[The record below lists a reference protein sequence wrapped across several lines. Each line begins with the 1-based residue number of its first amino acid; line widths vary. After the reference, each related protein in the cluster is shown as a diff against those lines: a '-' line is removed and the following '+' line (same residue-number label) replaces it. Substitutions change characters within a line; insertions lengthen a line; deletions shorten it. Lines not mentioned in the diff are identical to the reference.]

1 MKNANEK
8 YKDIIALPHPTSK
21 YHTRMSMVERAAQ
34 FSPFAALTGHSDAI
48 KETARLTDKRIVLDE
63 SRIAELDY
71 KLQIIADK
79 IDEHPEITITF
90 FKEDGLKDGGIY
102 IDMAGRVRE
111 IDKYRKIIVMMN
123 DTNIKFED
131 IVEIKQSSHEV

>member
-71 KLQIIADK
+71 KLQMIAEIIDK
-79 IDEHPEITITF
+79 HPEIRIVF
-90 FKEDGLKDGGIY
+90 FRKDELKEGGAYVDIV
-102 IDMAGRVRE
+102 GRVRMVDRYKKE
-111 IDKYRKIIVMMN
+111 IIMMDDIKIE
-123 DTNIKFED
+123 FED
-131 IVEIKQSSHEV
+131 IAEIE